1 MKGKG
6 ETNLAFKIGKLPS
19 RGRETGLGKKARIP
33 EGTTRIRREGG
44 ARTGRASTAEA
55 APHLQINGALQ
66 GEGLGLLDVLV
77 AELVDPPG
85 PARLRAIGRHHRHAE
100 QLRRRG
106 RAESGGPGRRPR
118 GGQRLSASRSAAT
131 TRH

>member
-1 MKGKG
+1 MKRKEERTSLQNRKTAKSGSRNKSG
-6 ETNLAFKIGKLPS
+6 IET
-19 RGRETGLGKKARIP
+19 RIP
-33 EGTTRIRREGG
+33 EGTNRVRLEGG
-44 ARTGRASTAEA
+44 GRLGRGLPAEA
-55 APHLQINGALQ
+55 APHLQVNGALQ

-85 PARLRAIGRHHRHAE
+85 PARLRAIRRHHRHAE
-100 QLRRRG
+100 QLRHWR

-131 TRH
+131 ARH